1 MSNNNPK
8 TSSVLSNPGVLI
20 LVGCCV
26 SSVLGS
32 IPQMMGCPSTVE
44 EKKDGESST
53 CKIVQNISGIIC
65 CLVCWFVIL
74 KLFQVI

>member
-44 EKKDGESST
+44 EKKDRSST
-53 CKIVQNISGIIC
+53 CTIVQNISGIIC